1 MAYGRFKSM
10 GSLGLFQCIWQ
21 LVDHLPFAYVEKQSL
36 SYGRKEVP
44 FATWCFLIKA
54 NSRLSTICQTS
65 VIVLIFLSTMCHK
78 SKICNL
84 PYAIYHP
91 SLSPMSPLVSN
102 AVKRKVIESRSRNFM
117 FLKSLNNLGDFSGDK
132 LEFNDLSFAHWMWGY
147 CDKSMLICL
156 HGHLI

>member
-10 GSLGLFQCIWQ
+10 GSLGLFHCIWQ

-44 FATWCFLIKA
+44 FATWCFMIKA
-54 NSRLSTICQTS
+54 NGRLSTICQTS
-65 VIVLIFLSTMCHK
+65 VIVSISLSTMCHK

-91 SLSPMSPLVSN
+91 SLSH
-102 AVKRKVIESRSRNFM
+102 SRNLENDSSCVPCNIRMGILSATLAPCDLPWLSHHSILGVFGRRT
-117 FLKSLNNLGDFSGDK
+117 SLQ
-132 LEFNDLSFAHWMWGY
+132 FALWRCGV
-147 CDKSMLICL
+147 L
-156 HGHLI
+156 

>member
-44 FATWCFLIKA
+44 FATWCFMIKA
-54 NSRLSTICQTS
+54 NGRLSTICQTS
-65 VIVLIFLSTMCHK
+65 VIVSISLSTMCHK

-91 SLSPMSPLVSN
+91 SLSLFSAIWSRPMPLGWYFAEQWRRFEGNNWIQQKCDNWVSYD
-102 AVKRKVIESRSRNFM
+102 RSVLLPNM
-117 FLKSLNNLGDFSGDK
+117 HPDG
-132 LEFNDLSFAHWMWGY
+132 
-147 CDKSMLICL
+147 
-156 HGHLI
+156 